1 MSIASIV
8 SAPHTHV
15 QETAD
20 ASRPDERQK
29 EEKGP
34 LVVIPY
40 IAGMSEDIRR
50 VCRKFN
56 IRVVFKSRRTLHSRL
71 TKVKDTLPL
80 GKQSNVVYR
89 IPCSCGQV
97 YIGETKWRLET
108 RLGLHWRNQMET
120 GDEAE
125 GTPRCMR
132 EGDDG

>member
-50 VCRKFN
+50 VCRKFS
-56 IRVVFKSRRTLHSRL
+56 IRVIFKCRQIFSSMF

-89 IPCSCGQV
+89 IPCSCGQIYV
-97 YIGETKWRLET
+97 GKTK
-108 RLGLHWRNQMET
+108 
-120 GDEAE
+120 
-125 GTPRCMR
+125 
-132 EGDDG
+132 